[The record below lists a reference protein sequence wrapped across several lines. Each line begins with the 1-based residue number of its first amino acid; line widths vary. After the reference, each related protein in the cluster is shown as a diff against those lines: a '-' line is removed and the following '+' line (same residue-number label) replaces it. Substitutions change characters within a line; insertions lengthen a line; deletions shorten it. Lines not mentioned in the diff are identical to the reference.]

1 MTGLIRSRRIS
12 GRETETRQCTPRT
25 AIVTAVATMFSAL
38 AMGGAIAQTP
48 GTAGPISL
56 NEVFQDEE
64 SGDLTPDGAQKIRDA
79 AQRARA
85 QGNCP
90 KGTFT
95 VVVKKGDD
103 LFQQARAQARRD
115 AILQILGDQ
124 ARNFVTETDIT
135 GARNDV
141 RVSYGAPRDNI
152 SPTLEVTWT
161 PPKNTKVSHGR
172 RITAKATA
180 RDDAN
185 RWQSGIKTID
195 FDVQGGGQFGFQDYP
210 QPPQN
215 CENAPPLQT
224 SDGVYTVPNPEPPIV
239 RLRARTRDFVG
250 HSAQEIAEFPTG
262 DWFGKITKQVNGGGH
277 NHTVTIYYT
286 FDVDRNGT
294 IKARAYARIATQP
307 AQIPGCTLTWTY
319 SPSELAIPI
328 SGQRNGD
335 NFEITIQAGETTDH
349 IKSQC
354 TASTGSNTFR
364 TPGINPTSFGQTKFS
379 VPARDGEKHTAT
391 ISAGEPPWGVKMTDT
406 IEIHKAQ

>member
-1 MTGLIRSRRIS
+1 MTGLIGSRRNS
-12 GRETETRQCTPRT
+12 SSERCAP
-25 AIVTAVATMFSAL
+25 VTVIAAAVAVSFAL
-38 AMGGAIAQTP
+38 VASGAAIAQTP
-48 GTAGPISL
+48 ETAGPVSL
-56 NEVFQDEE
+56 NELFQGED
-64 SGDLTPDGAQKIRDA
+64 SVDLTPDGAQKVRDA
-79 AQRARA
+79 AQKARA
-85 QGNCP
+85 QGTCP
-90 KGTFT
+90 RGTFT
-95 VVVKKGDD
+95 VVLKKGDD
-103 LFQQARAQARRD
+103 LFQQALANARRD
-115 AILQILGDQ
+115 TILPILGDQ
-124 ARNFVTETDIT
+124 ARNFVFETDIN
-135 GARNDV
+135 GAKNDV

-152 SPTLEVTWT
+152 SPTLEVTWS

-180 RDDAN
+180 RDDVN

-215 CENAPPLQT
+215 CENAPPPQT

-239 RLRARTRDFVG
+239 RLRARTGDFVG
-250 HSAQEIAEFPTG
+250 HSAQDIAEFPTG
-262 DWFGKITKQVNGGGH
+262 DWFGKITKQANGGGH
-277 NHTVTIYYT
+277 NHTVTIDYT
-286 FDVDRNGT
+286 FDVDRSGT

-328 SGQRNGD
+328 SGRREGD